1 MNKIIIQRPC
11 DKCDHGILPYMD
23 RMGFDECDC
32 YMGAVFTKYT
42 LSDEHLDSV
51 ERIIRTLIELEN
63 ENAEK

>member
-32 YMGAVFTKYT
+32 YMGAVFTEYT